1 MLSKEPCLQDWKR
14 AIYIDFESRVKDPES
29 LLGLA
34 CEGRWSV
41 WILEPELWSAAS
53 YSHPKGEVKAMEPLE
68 AFEAIRQRAVAERR
82 MVAAWSSREGDGIR
96 ETHGLPQGDEEWWDS
111 NLVDAKKY
119 AKKMARE
126 LKMPIRPR
134 ASNMGKSLN
143 KHSLASYMEATG
155 YQVPAIHGPGNAAQ
169 RILYVR
175 KQILAKGSF
184 DVITRSA
191 KTKWTNGLSHNYHDC
206 MGLRHVMVSL
216 SQMFESKR
224 HT

>member
-1 MLSKEPCLQDWKR
+1 
-14 AIYIDFESRVKDPES
+14 
-29 LLGLA
+29 
-34 CEGRWSV
+34 
-41 WILEPELWSAAS
+41 
-53 YSHPKGEVKAMEPLE
+53 MEPLE

-96 ETHGLPQGDEEWWDS
+96 ETHGLPQVDEEWWEA

-119 AKKMARE
+119 AKRMARE
-126 LKMPIRPR
+126 LKILIQPR
-134 ASNMGKSLN
+134 ASTMGKGQN

-155 YQVPAIHGPGNAAQ
+155 YQVPVIHGPGNAAQ